1 MAFIDWTSE
10 LETGIEKIDTQ
21 HKKLVSL
28 INELHEAMHKGK
40 GKEAVGH
47 VLEELKQYTKY
58 HFGTE
63 EKAFEKYSYPQAREH
78 KKEHDALIQQ
88 LDELVAKQANGDMLI
103 SIEVLNFLTTW
114 LKGHILKEDMLYVPL
129 LKGKTIE

>member
-1 MAFIDWTSE
+1 MAFVDWASE
-10 LETGIEKIDTQ
+10 LETGIEEIDAQ
-21 HKKLVSL
+21 HKMLVSL

-47 VLEELKQYTKY
+47 VLEELKQYTQY

-78 KKEHDALIQQ
+78 KKEHDALVLQ
-88 LDELVAKQANGDMLI
+88 LDELVAKQAKGDMLI
-103 SIEVLNFLTTW
+103 SIEVLNFLTTR
-114 LKGHILKEDMLYVPL
+114 LKGHILKEDMLYVAL
-129 LKGKTIE
+129 LKGKTLD